1 MAAIDRPGFG
11 GEAQRLRR
19 DRQELRGIAQSEPRL
34 SAIFVGLE
42 DGDAIAGAQGRDT
55 LAGPPIAVAG
65 LETIAV
71 EDAGDQI
78 VVGDQ
83 GQPTHGFDD
92 IG

>member
-1 MAAIDRPGFG
+1 MAGIDRPGFG

-19 DRQELRGIAQSEPRL
+19 DLQELRGIAQIEPRL
-34 SAIFVGLE
+34 SATFVGLE
-42 DGDAIAGAQGRDT
+42 DWDAIAGAQGRDA
-55 LAGPPIAVAG
+55 LAGPPMAVTG

-71 EDAGDQI
+71 ENARNQI

-83 GQPTHGFDD
+83 GQPTHGFDN